1 MIQSSRMIP
10 AIAVIGSANARDNG
24 EQNNDA
30 AAQLGVALAKQGVR
44 LVFGVE
50 DSDDHLPDVVYQS
63 FAAAGGE
70 GIGIYRSRDDLYK
83 SAYDLIPV
91 VCGQHRAAGWEAV
104 IVQSAHAV
112 IAIGG
117 GAGTLQEIAIAYQ
130 TGIPVVLLRGS
141 GGWADGFARTPVD
154 YRNRDLVRVASTPEE
169 AAALAVAVAAS
180 SRRV

>member
-1 MIQSSRMIP
+1 VIP
-10 AIAVIGSANARDNG
+10 SIAVIGSAQARTDA

-30 AAQLGVALAKQGVR
+30 AAQLGATLAKQGVR
-44 LVFGVE
+44 LVIGVE
-50 DSDDHLPDVVYQS
+50 ESAGHLPDVVYQS

-70 GIGIYRSRDDLYK
+70 GIGIYRCRNDFDR
-83 SAYDLIPV
+83 SAYDLIPI

-112 IAIGG
+112 IVIGG

-130 TGIPVVLLRGS
+130 AGIPIVLLRGS
-141 GGWADGFARTPVD
+141 GGWGDEFVKMPVD
-154 YRNRDLVRVASTPEE
+154 YRNRDLVRVATTPEE
-169 AAALAVAVAAS
+169 AAAMAVVVATS

>member
-1 MIQSSRMIP
+1 VIP
-10 AIAVIGSANARDNG
+10 SIAVIGSAKARDNG

-50 DSDDHLPDVVYQS
+50 ESADHLPDVVYQS

-70 GIGIYRSRDDLYK
+70 GIGIYRSRDDLDR
-83 SAYDLIPV
+83 SAYELIPI

-117 GAGTLQEIAIAYQ
+117 GAGTLQEIVIAYQ
-130 TGIPVVLLRGS
+130 AGIPVVLLRGS
-141 GGWADGFARTPVD
+141 GGWADEFVKTPVD
-154 YRNRDLVRVASTPEE
+154 YRHRDLVHVANTPQE

>member
-1 MIQSSRMIP
+1 MLPS
-10 AIAVIGSANARDNG
+10 IAVIGSAQASENPK
-24 EQNNDA
+24 QSNDA
-30 AAQLGVALAKQGVR
+30 AAQLGAVLAKQGVR

-50 DSDDHLPDVVYQS
+50 ESADYLPDVVYQS

-70 GIGIYRSRDDLYK
+70 GIGIYRSRDDLDR
-83 SAYDLIPV
+83 SAYDLIPI

-112 IAIGG
+112 IAVGG

-130 TGIPVVLLRGS
+130 AGIPVVLLRGS
-141 GGWADGFARTPVD
+141 GGWAEGFATIPVD
-154 YRNRDLVRVASTPEE
+154 YRHRDLVYVANSPQE
-169 AAALAVAVAAS
+169 AAALAVAVASS